1 VTELAGGD
9 PRYGS
14 DRGGA
19 DPAVA
24 AALAAFA
31 AGTCG
36 EHHVLTVLAATRL
49 LVPVVAVLAG
59 ETASEPVRESGSGHE
74 AGPGDEARPGERAGP
89 SEKDSEMAI
98 PAIVGRDGRQ
108 ALPAFTGLAAMQRW
122 QPAARPV
129 PVPALSVWQ
138 SAVGQGQAVIID
150 IAGPAPLV
158 VEGARLRALAGRD
171 PVPRLHEDPD
181 VRAAVAAAAAAQLAG
196 IRVRLGPPPDDDAD
210 LTLELAPADPDA
222 SEPVP
227 ASVVNAIVGD
237 LAASLGGRLRRGIAV
252 LVQPPAAG
260 RTH

>member
-1 VTELAGGD
+1 
-9 PRYGS
+9 
-14 DRGGA
+14 
-19 DPAVA
+19 
-24 AALAAFA
+24 
-31 AGTCG
+31 
-36 EHHVLTVLAATRL
+36 
-49 LVPVVAVLAG
+49 
-59 ETASEPVRESGSGHE
+59 
-74 AGPGDEARPGERAGP
+74 
-89 SEKDSEMAI
+89 MAI

-138 SAVGQGQAVIID
+138 SAVDQGQAVVID

-158 VEGARLRALAGRD
+158 IEGARLRALADRV
-171 PVPRLHEDPD
+171 PVPQLHEDPD

-210 LTLELAPADPDA
+210 LTLELAPADRDA

-227 ASVVNAIVGD
+227 GSVANAIVGD
-237 LAASLGGRLRRGIAV
+237 VAARLGSRLRRGIAV
-252 LVQPPAAG
+252 LVQPPGAG

>member
-59 ETASEPVRESGSGHE
+59 ET
-74 AGPGDEARPGERAGP
+74 GP